1 VEILEEKIKDF
12 LSIRNSDYVYGYGYD
27 YSYLYL
33 YGSGTGSGEGYGW
46 GSDSGSDSYG
56 SGNNKK
62 IKSINHKKIYIID
75 EISTIINSIHN
86 NIASGYVVQQDLTLI
101 KCYIVKSNNLF
112 AHGETIKKA
121 IEDLNIK
128 IYRKLNIDE
137 KIEEFKSK
145 FNDTDKYSAEEF
157 YKWHNILTGSCEQGR
172 NTFVKNHNIDL
183 KKDKFTVEE
192 FIEKTKNDYGSDI
205 IIKLK

>member
-1 VEILEEKIKDF
+1 MEILEEKIKDF